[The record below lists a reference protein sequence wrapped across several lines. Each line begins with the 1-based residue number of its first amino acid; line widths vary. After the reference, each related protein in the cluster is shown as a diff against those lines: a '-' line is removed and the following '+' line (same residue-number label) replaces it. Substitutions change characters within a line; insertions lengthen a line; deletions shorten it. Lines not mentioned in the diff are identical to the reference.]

1 MRMTAAATAGI
12 LIAVLCGAAAS
23 AQGEA
28 PLLTDQ
34 VRGVLATPTEP
45 RHRAI
50 YEALQERDV
59 LGLVRSALSPFR
71 MRRQLSIEIKGC
83 NGSED
88 TYYGEGVVTLCYEYI
103 ELLQRHSPKVGTP
116 GGVPRDD
123 ALLGAIVDTLMHEAG
138 HGIFDLLEI
147 PVLGREEDA
156 ADFFA
161 AYMVLQFPPE
171 DSLRLVEGAAYMFA
185 SEARTALEKPFG
197 TGAYAGEHALAPQR
211 YFNYLCMAYGSYPSM
226 FSNVAM
232 DGGLPLN
239 RFEACTE
246 EYGLLKRAF
255 DKLIAPHIDEALLE
269 KARKGLRFGWN
280 PLLFAS
286 ASLDP
291 QPLGEWM
298 SRVQADEGRTHVR
311 RP

>member
-1 MRMTAAATAGI
+1 MRITTAVTAGLLIAIAFSTAAA
-12 LIAVLCGAAAS
+12 
-23 AQGEA
+23 AQSEA

-34 VRGVLATPTEP
+34 VRGVLATPKEP
-45 RHRAI
+45 RHQAI

-71 MRRQLSIEIKGC
+71 MRRQLLIEVKGC
-83 NGSED
+83 DGNED
-88 TYYGEGVVTLCYEYI
+88 TYYGEGVVTFCYEYI

-116 GGVPRDD
+116 GGVARDD
-123 ALLGAIVDTLMHEAG
+123 ALLGAIIDTLMHEAG

-171 DSLRLVEGAAYMFA
+171 DSLRLVEGAAYMFG
-185 SEARTALEKPFG
+185 SEARAALEKPFG
-197 TGAYAGEHALAPQR
+197 TGAYAGEHGLAPQR
-211 YFNYLCMAYGSYPSM
+211 YFNYLCMAYGSNPSM
-226 FSNVAM
+226 FSNAAM

-239 RFEACTE
+239 RFEACTD
-246 EYGLLKRAF
+246 EYELLKRAF
-255 DKLIAPHIDEALLE
+255 DKLITPHLDQTLFE
-269 KARKGLRFGWN
+269 KVRADIRFGWR
-280 PLLFAS
+280 PLLFTS
-286 ASLDP
+286 ASLDA
-291 QPLGEWM
+291 QPLGDWI
-298 SRVQADEGRTHVR
+298 SKVQADEGRSHVR